1 MIGSILAQYRVTAAL
16 GAGGMGQV
24 WRAEDEKLGRVVALK
39 VLPQEFAAD
48 PERMARFEREAKVL
62 ASLNHPNIATLY
74 GLETVSG
81 AETETGTETT
91 FLAMELVEGEDLS
104 ERIKRGPIPVEEA
117 IPIALQIAEALEAAH
132 EQGIIHRDLKPA
144 NIKLRPDG
152 TVKVLD
158 FGLAKAWEADGKD
171 SSLSVSPTL
180 TAHAT
185 AAGVILGTA
194 AYMSPEQARGK
205 KVDRRADIW
214 AFGVVLWEMLT
225 GRRLFDG
232 ETVTDVIAA
241 VVTREPDWDALP
253 AAAPPSLRRLLKRC
267 LRRDPRSRQ
276 PDIAT
281 VRLELAELDDGT
293 SAGEAA
299 IPWVATA
306 PERPAATRKRSLAWL
321 AVAVLALVV
330 GGVLGVGLS
339 PRASEPPVVEFEV
352 PSPPDMR
359 FYLDPERPGAA
370 TVSPDGRAVAFTAE
384 AKGAYQLYL
393 RALDSAVVRELPG
406 TEGAQYPFWSPDSR
420 WLGFFDG
427 SRIKKVQA
435 TGSAGPPVTIC
446 EVQEMKG
453 ASWGS
458 SGFIVFAPDAGSV
471 LERVPEAGGTP
482 TPVTVFDNDFG
493 EDSHRHPRFLPDG
506 RHFLYLARVNS
517 GTPDNGVMVGSID
530 GGPGTLLVRS
540 PVAAEYAAGY
550 LLFMRDTALMAQP
563 FDADRLELTG
573 EAVPLAD
580 GVRVVA
586 MGTALAVFTA
596 SDNGV
601 LAYQI
606 GEIAAARQLQWHD
619 RHGIDAGLL
628 GDPATYW
635 DVALSPGGREAA
647 VTISEGSRGA
657 GSADVWTYDL
667 GRGLRTRL
675 TFDPH
680 DEAGLVWSPDG
691 TTLVFSSNREGPYDL
706 YAISVG
712 GTQPERLL
720 YASSDTKFP
729 CSISPDGRFL
739 LFSEEHEKTGTDLM
753 LLPLDGEAEPRPFIT
768 SLFNQPHGA
777 FSPDGRWIAYSSNES
792 GHMEVYATPFPGPGR
807 KWQISTDGGAW
818 PQWRGDGHALYY
830 RSLAGT
836 VYELPIET
844 QDESLVVGTP
854 QSLDFSVTTD
864 GSSARFAAAADGSRI
879 LSIDPVTA
887 QAQPPLT
894 VVLNWTARLGR

>member
-74 GLETVSG
+74 GLETVPG
-81 AETETGTETT
+81 TETETAGTETT

-104 ERIKRGPIPVEEA
+104 ERIKRRPIPVDEA

-132 EQGIIHRDLKPA
+132 EQGIVHRDLKPA
-144 NIKLRPDG
+144 NIKLRRDG

-158 FGLAKAWEADGKD
+158 FGLAKAWEAEGAD
-171 SSLSVSPTL
+171 SSLSLSPTL

-241 VVTREPDWDALP
+241 VVTHEPDWTVLP
-253 AAAPPSLRRLLKRC
+253 ADTPPSLRRVLERC

-281 VRLELAELDDGT
+281 VRLELSDLDART
-293 SAGEAA
+293 SAGEIAV
-299 IPWVATA
+299 P
-306 PERPAATRKRSLAWL
+306 RPVDAEEVSSATRKRSLAWL
-321 AVAVLALVV
+321 AVATLALVA
-330 GGVLGVGLS
+330 GGVLGVTLR
-339 PRASEPPVVEFEV
+339 PRPPEAPVVEFEV
-352 PSPPDMR
+352 PSPPDTR
-359 FYLDPERPGAA
+359 YYLDPERPGAA
-370 TVSPDGRAVAFTAE
+370 TVSPDGRAIAFTAE
-384 AKGAYQLYL
+384 AKGNYQLYL
-393 RALDSAVVRELPG
+393 RALDSAVARALPG
-406 TEGAQYPFWSPDSR
+406 TEGAQYPFWSPDSQ

-435 TGSAGPPVTIC
+435 AGNAPPVTIC

-471 LERVPEAGGTP
+471 IERVPDSGGTP
-482 TPVTVFDNDFG
+482 TPVTVFDPDLG

-530 GGPGTLLVRS
+530 GGSGTLLVRS
-540 PVAAEYAAGY
+540 PVAAEYAAGH
-550 LLFMRDTALMAQP
+550 LLFLRDAALMAQP
-563 FDADRLELTG
+563 FDPDRLELTG
-573 EAVPLAD
+573 EAVPLAE

-596 SDNGV
+596 SDNGL

-606 GEIAAARQLQWHD
+606 GEIAAARQLVWHD
-619 RHGIDAGLL
+619 GQGRDVGSL

-635 DVALSPGGREAA
+635 DVALSPSGTEAA

-657 GSADVWTYDL
+657 GSADVWIYDL
-667 GRGLRTRL
+667 SRGVRTRL

-680 DEAGLVWSPDG
+680 DEGGLVWSPDG
-691 TTLVFSSNREGPYDL
+691 STLIFSSNRQGPYDL
-706 YAISVG
+706 YTIAVG
-712 GTQPERLL
+712 GNQPERLL
-720 YASSDTKFP
+720 YASSDAKFP
-729 CSISPDGRFL
+729 CSVSPDGRFL
-739 LFSEEHEKTGTDLM
+739 LFAEEHEGTGTDLM

-768 SLFNQPHGA
+768 TLFNQPHGA
-777 FSPDGRWIAYSSNES
+777 FSPDGRWVAYSSNES

-807 KWQISTDGGAW
+807 KWQISTDGGTW
-818 PQWRGDGHALYY
+818 PQWRGDGRALYY
-830 RSLAGT
+830 RSPAGT
-836 VYELPIET
+836 VYELPIEMHG
-844 QDESLVVGTP
+844 ESLVVGTP

-864 GSSARFAAAADGSRI
+864 GGSARFAVAEDGSRI

-887 QAQPPLT
+887 QAEPPLT

>member
-1 MIGSILAQYRVTAAL
+1 MIGSNLAQYRVTAAL
-16 GAGGMGQV
+16 GEGGMGEV
-24 WRAEDEKLGRVVALK
+24 WRAEDTKLGREVALK

-74 GLETVSG
+74 GLEMVSG
-81 AETETGTETT
+81 TETETGTETV

-132 EQGIIHRDLKPA
+132 ERGIIHRDLKPA

-158 FGLAKAWEADGKD
+158 FGLAKAWEANGSESDV
-171 SSLSVSPTL
+171 SLSPTL

-194 AYMSPEQARGK
+194 AYMAPEQARGK
-205 KVDRRADIW
+205 RVDRRADIW

-225 GRRLFDG
+225 GQRLFLG

-241 VVTREPDWDALP
+241 VVTRDPDWTLLP
-253 AAAPPSLRRLLKRC
+253 AATPSSLRRMLERC

-281 VRLELAELDDGT
+281 VRLELAELSEGKEPDEPSIVVGAAAEA
-293 SAGEAA
+293 SA
-299 IPWVATA
+299 TN
-306 PERPAATRKRSLAWL
+306 RKRPLAWL
-321 AVAVLALVV
+321 AVAFLTLVV
-330 GGVLGVGLS
+330 GGALGVGLS

-352 PSPPDMR
+352 PSPPDTR

-370 TVSPDGRAVAFTAE
+370 TVSPDGRAIAFTAE
-384 AKGAYQLYL
+384 AKGSYQLYL
-393 RALDSAVVRELPG
+393 RSLDSAVVRPLPG

-435 TGSAGPPVTIC
+435 NGSASPPVTIC

-458 SGFIVFAPDAGSV
+458 SGFIVFAPNAGSV
-471 LERVPEAGGTP
+471 LQRVPDSGGTP
-482 TPVTVFDNDFG
+482 APVTVFDPDIG

-540 PVAAEYAAGY
+540 PVAAEYTPGY
-550 LLFMRDTALMAQP
+550 LLFLRDTALMAQP
-563 FDADRLELTG
+563 FDPDRRELIG

-580 GVRVVA
+580 GVRVIA

-601 LAYQI
+601 LAYQV

-619 RHGIDAGLL
+619 RHGNDAGLL

-635 DVALSPGGREAA
+635 DVALSPSGEEAA

-667 GRGLRTRL
+667 SRGLRTRL

-691 TTLVFSSNREGPYDL
+691 TTLVFSSNRQGPYDL
-706 YAISVG
+706 YTIAVDG
-712 GTQPERLL
+712 AQPEQLL
-720 YASSDTKFP
+720 YASNDSKFP
-729 CSISPDGRFL
+729 CSITPDGRLL
-739 LFSEEHEKTGTDLM
+739 LFSEEHEETGTDLM
-753 LLPLDGEAEPRPFIT
+753 LLPLDGEAEPRPLIT
-768 SLFNQPHGA
+768 TLFNQPQGA
-777 FSPDGRWIAYSSNES
+777 FSPDGRWLAYSSNES

-807 KWQISTDGGAW
+807 KWQISTDGGTW
-818 PQWRGDGHALYY
+818 PQWRGDGRALYY
-830 RSLAGT
+830 RSPAGT
-836 VYELPIET
+836 VYELPIEMEG
-844 QDESLVVGTP
+844 ESLVLGTP
-854 QSLDFSVTTD
+854 RSLDFSITTD
-864 GSSARFAAAADGSRI
+864 GSSARFAVSADGSRI